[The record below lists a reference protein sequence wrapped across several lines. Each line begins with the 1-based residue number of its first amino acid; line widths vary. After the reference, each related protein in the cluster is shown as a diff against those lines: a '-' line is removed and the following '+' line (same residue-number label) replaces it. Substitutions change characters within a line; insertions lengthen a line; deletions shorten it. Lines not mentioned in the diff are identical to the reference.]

1 MKKNIRPQGLGF
13 LEVIIALSVMI
24 VGVTSGLTL
33 TSYNL
38 ATVVVAENRVLAT
51 GLAREPIEVLRAWRD
66 SNWLESW
73 SWNNDV
79 TVTSDYVVFPIFD
92 QVNNEWLLYW
102 SNESNLDSCD
112 RCKVVYDSAKKM
124 YIQGIDTSGQPL
136 TTATPTGYRRWTRVQ
151 NICWNQT
158 SQRQE
163 LKDFGQSCSD
173 RPIGW
178 RLTTDVSWYDNQNKK
193 TLSINEEIY
202 DWR

>member
-1 MKKNIRPQGLGF
+1 MKKVIRPQGLGF

-24 VGVTSGLTL
+24 IGVTSGLTL
-33 TSYNL
+33 TTYNL

-79 TVTSDYVVFPIFD
+79 NVGSDYVVFPIFD
-92 QVNNEWLLYW
+92 QTNNEWLLYW

-112 RCKVVYDSAKKM
+112 RCKVVYDSVKKM

-136 TTATPTGYRRWTRVQ
+136 TAATSTGYRRWTKVQ